1 MNDVVRDEVPN
12 RYFDPH
18 FKIETAKILP
28 GEYYATNKDM
38 ALVTVLGS
46 CVSACLRSGITQR
59 RARLMLIAL
68 LFVLLGTLRRKALH
82 FTGVVIID
90 LALVAI

>member
-1 MNDVVRDEVPN
+1 MRDDDPLRDEVPN

-46 CVSACLRSGITQR
+46 CV
-59 RARLMLIAL
+59 
-68 LFVLLGTLRRKALH
+68 
-82 FTGVVIID
+82 
-90 LALVAI
+90 

>member
-1 MNDVVRDEVPN
+1 MNRDDDVLRDEQPN

-18 FKIETAKILP
+18 FKIDTAKILP

-46 CVSACLRSGITQR
+46 CVSARQ
-59 RARLMLIAL
+59 
-68 LFVLLGTLRRKALH
+68 
-82 FTGVVIID
+82 
-90 LALVAI
+90 